1 MFDLNGKVAVVT
13 GASSGLGRDAAI
25 AYAEAGADLVLLARR
40 LERLEELAEDIK
52 EMGREVLAI
61 KMDVTNEENV
71 KAGIQQAY
79 DHFGHLDILLNNAG
93 IAVRGGVDSLTVE
106 DFDKS
111 MDVNVKGIFLV
122 SKYVV
127 KHMIDNKYGR
137 IVNVASINAV
147 MADKD
152 DVFIRHSYNASKAA
166 VLGLTKGMAAS
177 YGKYNI
183 TTNAIGPG
191 LFESEMTEDTLFKSE
206 AFLNLYQGLNPMS
219 RPGKRGELNGTILYF
234 SSDASSYTNGQFIVV
249 DGGISIV

>member
-1 MFDLNGKVAVVT
+1 MFELNGKVAVVT

-25 AYAEAGADLVLLARR
+25 AYAEAGADVVLLARR
-40 LERLEELAEDIK
+40 LERLEEVAEEIK
-52 EMGREVLAI
+52 KMGRDVLAI
-61 KMDVTNEENV
+61 KMDVTDEENV
-71 KAGIQQAY
+71 KAGIQTAY

-127 KHMIDNKYGR
+127 KHMMDNNYGR
-137 IVNVASINAV
+137 IVNVASINAI
-147 MADKD
+147 MADKE

-166 VLGLTKGMAAS
+166 VLGLTKG
-177 YGKYNI
+177 
-183 TTNAIGPG
+183 
-191 LFESEMTEDTLFKSE
+191 
-206 AFLNLYQGLNPMS
+206 LNPMS
-219 RPGKRGELNGTILYF
+219 RPGKHGELNGTILYF

-249 DGGISIV
+249 DGGMSIV